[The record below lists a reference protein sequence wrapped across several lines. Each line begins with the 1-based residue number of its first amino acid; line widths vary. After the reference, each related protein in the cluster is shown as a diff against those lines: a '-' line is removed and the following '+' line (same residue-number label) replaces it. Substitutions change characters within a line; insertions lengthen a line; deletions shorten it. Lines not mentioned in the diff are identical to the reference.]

1 MTTSDNT
8 KRTRARLAVRAAC
21 AAAAAWVAAA
31 AVTATNASAAEPT
44 RTGTQDRIGVQAAG
58 GGLDYVAMGSSFAAG
73 PGIPPVQ
80 DSPGASACSRSVNN
94 YPSIVA
100 RDLGADLT
108 DVTCSGATTANI
120 LTTSQNG
127 QPPQVQAVTSDTR
140 VVTVTIG
147 GNDVNYLGS
156 INVYSCQTSGGTNC
170 GSVDRNK
177 IEQTFTELPGR
188 IANVVDAVHDRA
200 PQAHVYLVTYFTIL
214 PDAGVCPDVPL
225 TDEQA
230 AYERSI
236 ASRLADATA
245 AAASSTGATLV
256 DLAGASRGHDACS
269 ADPWVESFRPASG
282 RATYHPNE
290 AGMRAAAALVESALA
305 AAGETRAATFR
316 SGIEGKCLDVRN
328 SGTADGTP
336 VQLWTCN
343 GTDAQRWTYVPEAGG
358 TLRAF
363 GKCLDVTGNGTAN
376 GSKVQLWPCNGGG
389 AQLWVPGPDGSLVNP
404 QSGRCLDDPAST
416 TQDGTQLQIW
426 DCNGSNAQRWT
437 PTA

>member
-1 MTTSDNT
+1 VTTPNST
-8 KRTRARLAVRAAC
+8 KRPRARLAVRAAC
-21 AAAAAWVAAA
+21 AVAAAFVAAA
-31 AVTATNASAAEPT
+31 AGTAANAAAAEPAQKQAQP
-44 RTGTQDRIGVQAAG
+44 RVQAAG
-58 GGLDYVAMGSSFAAG
+58 GGLNYVAMGSSFAAG

-80 DSPGASACSRSVNN
+80 TSPGASACSRSVNN

-100 RDLGADLT
+100 RDLGANLT
-108 DVTCSGATTANI
+108 DVTCSGATTANV
-120 LTTSQNG
+120 LTTSQAG
-127 QPPQVQAVTSDTR
+127 LPPQVEAVGPDTR
-140 VVTVTIG
+140 TVTVTIG

-177 IEQTFTELPGR
+177 IEQAFTELQGR
-188 IANVVDAVHDRA
+188 IANVVNAVHQRA
-200 PQAHVYLVTYFTIL
+200 PQAHVYLVSYFTIL
-214 PDAGVCPDVPL
+214 PDAGVCPNVPL

-230 AYERSI
+230 SYERSI
-236 ASRLADATA
+236 ASRLAGATA

-269 ADPWVESFRPASG
+269 ASPWVESYRPPAG

-290 AGMRAAAALVESALA
+290 AGMRAAADLVESALA
-305 AAGETRAATFR
+305 AAGETRTATFR
-316 SGIEGKCLDVRN
+316 SAIEGKCIDVRN
-328 SGTADGTP
+328 SGTADGTI

-343 GTDAQRWTYVPEAGG
+343 GTDAQRWTYVPDAGG

-363 GKCLDVTGNGTAN
+363 GKCLDVTANGTAN

-389 AQLWVPGPDGSLVNP
+389 AQLWVPGPNGSLVNP

-426 DCNGSNAQRWT
+426 DCNGADAQRWT
-437 PTA
+437 PTV